1 MGRSKM
7 KVAVIVVLAC
17 VALAAAKPASKT
29 NSLKD
34 MLSKLEEQKALVS
47 KEKLINM
54 VMNFESKKTHNRA
67 RAFGMKAMKQLQDD
81 EENSGSGSG
90 MFWADLAWF
99 CDYLLYDVCDGD
111 EECYMEYFNWY
122 EEFSGEFSASGSGYN
137 AGSGDN
143 SGFDFS
149 GSGWD
154 WLSMFFQERKGASK
168 TNAKEFMS
176 ALKKLANN

>member
-1 MGRSKM
+1 MGRSRM

-17 VALAAAKPASKT
+17 VALAAAKPSSKT
-29 NSLKD
+29 SSLKE
-34 MLSKLEEQKALVS
+34 MLSRLEEQKALVS
-47 KEKLINM
+47 KKEKLVNM
-54 VMNFESKKTHNRA
+54 MMSFRPTNNRA

-99 CDYLLYDVCDGD
+99 CDYLLYDVCQGD

-122 EEFSGEFSASGSGYN
+122 EEFSGDFSASGSGYN

>member
-1 MGRSKM
+1 M
-7 KVAVIVVLAC
+7 
-17 VALAAAKPASKT
+17 
-29 NSLKD
+29 
-34 MLSKLEEQKALVS
+34 
-47 KEKLINM
+47 
-54 VMNFESKKTHNRA
+54 MNFESKKTNNRA

-122 EEFSGEFSASGSGYN
+122 EEFSGEFSV
-137 AGSGDN
+137 
-143 SGFDFS
+143 S

-154 WLSMFFQERKGASK
+154 WLSMLFQKRKGASK

-176 ALKKLANN
+176 VLKKL

>member
-122 EEFSGEFSASGSGYN
+122 EEFSGDFSAS
-137 AGSGDN
+137 GSGDN

-149 GSGWD
+149 GSGWE
-154 WLSMFFQERKGASK
+154 WLNMFFKERKVASK

-176 ALKKLANN
+176 VLKKLAQN

>member
-1 MGRSKM
+1 
-7 KVAVIVVLAC
+7 
-17 VALAAAKPASKT
+17 
-29 NSLKD
+29 
-34 MLSKLEEQKALVS
+34 
-47 KEKLINM
+47 
-54 VMNFESKKTHNRA
+54 
-67 RAFGMKAMKQLQDD
+67 
-81 EENSGSGSG
+81 

-122 EEFSGEFSASGSGYN
+122 EEFSGDFSASGSGYN

-168 TNAKEFMS
+168 TNGTVNIS
-176 ALKKLANN
+176 SLL